1 MNCAMPWARAEL
13 TALGLKFDS
22 AYSCAASKAAPTPSA
37 GPRARSSG
45 ARRHEIRHPALVLAG
60 PEADRPATGIAAE
73 AEVPALPPFI
83 AIHKG
88 SGRGRTGVPPQG
100 EVAVHERGDCGKLA
114 AAVSTT
120 TPTSRFQSDWALNS
134 REVPQGAVPG
144 DGALDLDARL
154 SERDPVAEAGRQGG

>member
-1 MNCAMPWARAEL
+1 M
-13 TALGLKFDS
+13 
-22 AYSCAASKAAPTPSA
+22 
-37 GPRARSSG
+37 
-45 ARRHEIRHPALVLAG
+45 
-60 PEADRPATGIAAE
+60 
-73 AEVPALPPFI
+73 PALPPFI

-154 SERDPVAEAGRQGG
+154 SERDPVAEAGRQAERVGLDAPIVEERGPGAIGARAKFQLTVTWLKARAAPRAH